1 MRACRKDVNVEIHT
15 FHRNALLL
23 KHSTYIVRELSSIKT
38 FIQLKASLLLL
49 PWKSKPLTRYQNFLR
64 QVRPR
69 VKQFAGSPWFTVTPW
84 REASFKSLTTL
95 DVSPG
100 GPQTPMQSLALEF
113 MLKGVEFIQRGHTI
127 YNVVQLQASDTL
139 IWRGADLLHLQECQ
153 GSREQGRG
161 TCKH

>member
-1 MRACRKDVNVEIHT
+1 MRACRKDANVKIHT
-15 FHRNALLL
+15 FYSNALLL
-23 KHSTYIVRELSSIKT
+23 KHSTYIVRESSSIKT
-38 FIQLKASLLLL
+38 FTQLKASLLL

-69 VKQFAGSPWFTVTPW
+69 VKQFAGSPWFTLTQR
-84 REASFKSLTTL
+84 REASFRSLTTL
-95 DVSPG
+95 DVFPG

-113 MLKGVEFIQRGHTI
+113 MLRGVEFIQRRHAI